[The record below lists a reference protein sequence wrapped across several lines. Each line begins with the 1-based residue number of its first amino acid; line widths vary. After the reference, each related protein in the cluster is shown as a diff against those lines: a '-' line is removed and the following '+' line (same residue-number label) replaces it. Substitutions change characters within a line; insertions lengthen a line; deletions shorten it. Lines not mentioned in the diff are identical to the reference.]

1 MGKGFYTEGAESTEV
16 AEQRTKDAGL
26 KPGAYID

>member
-16 AEQRTKDAGL
+16 VKQKTKDAGL
-26 KPGAYID
+26 KPGAYIY